1 MDAIMAGVLLKIK
14 FCFFVEKERKVCTI
28 KIRSTKSG
36 EFKLAARIGDWM
48 IVEGILN
55 SKEVELIVDR
65 QHKGDSR
72 LFGEIALAHAYIT
85 PFDLQ
90 RFLSFHGDKVEKK

>member
-1 MDAIMAGVLLKIK
+1 M
-14 FCFFVEKERKVCTI
+14 
-28 KIRSTKSG
+28 
-36 EFKLAARIGDWM
+36 LAARIGDWM

-55 SKEVELIVDR
+55 AREVELIVDS

-90 RFLSFHGDKVEKK
+90 LFLNINEDNDEKN